1 MDGITNQI
9 NSKQK
14 QVFSRNLRAT
24 RSYIRF
30 IRKDVVHLIIGN
42 NVKQVF
48 CLLIQILKISRRN
61 IKKCREK
68 K

>member
-30 IRKDVVHLIIGN
+30 IRRDVVHLIIGN
-42 NVKQVF
+42 NAKQAF
-48 CLLIQILKISRRN
+48 YLRIRILKISRRN
-61 IKKCREK
+61 IKKCREMK
-68 K
+68 